1 MSSSFVELF
10 LRLFSSLSYNEWKE
24 STILVDRMLIT
35 EKCFTINRNPQVI
48 DLEKKVLFKVRTS
61 KRTLK
66 IARYCTS
73 KDVLTPIDN
82 LYSAAKLVIPIP
94 SWWSSCNLINI
105 SANHANSVSSKIN
118 DLNVVYKQ
126 FPLVLSYYFVQMRT
140 FLRRSLIAVITMDI
154 FYRIVNM
161 VNEIS
166 HCLLEFN
173 WLKIF
178 CDRCWPLKNSFE
190 ITNIFTLLIFHFFLE
205 LHYYFTFWKFWSY
218 SLNCNPYRLCLHY
231 PETYPGPCQT
241 SLRWIFLRK

>member
-35 EKCFTINRNPQVI
+35 EKCFTINRNPQVT
-48 DLEKKVLFKVRTS
+48 DLEKKSCSRTL

-66 IARYCTS
+66 IASYCTS
-73 KDVLTPIDN
+73 KDVLTPVDN

-94 SWWSSCNLINI
+94 SWWSSCNLIDI
-105 SANHANSVSSKIN
+105 SANHANSMSSKIN
-118 DLNVVYKQ
+118 ELNVVYKQ

-154 FYRIVNM
+154 LYRIVNM
-161 VNEIS
+161 ANEIS

-178 CDRCWPLKNSFE
+178 CDRRWPLKNSFE
-190 ITNIFTLLIFHFFLE
+190 ITNIFTLLIFLFFLE

-218 SLNCNPYRLCLHY
+218 SSNCNPYRLYLHY
-231 PETYPGPCQT
+231 PETHPGPCQT
-241 SLRWIFLRK
+241 SLKWIFLRK

>member
-73 KDVLTPIDN
+73 KDVLTPVDN

-94 SWWSSCNLINI
+94 S
-105 SANHANSVSSKIN
+105 
-118 DLNVVYKQ
+118 
-126 FPLVLSYYFVQMRT
+126 
-140 FLRRSLIAVITMDI
+140 
-154 FYRIVNM
+154 
-161 VNEIS
+161 
-166 HCLLEFN
+166 
-173 WLKIF
+173 
-178 CDRCWPLKNSFE
+178 
-190 ITNIFTLLIFHFFLE
+190 
-205 LHYYFTFWKFWSY
+205 
-218 SLNCNPYRLCLHY
+218 
-231 PETYPGPCQT
+231 
-241 SLRWIFLRK
+241 